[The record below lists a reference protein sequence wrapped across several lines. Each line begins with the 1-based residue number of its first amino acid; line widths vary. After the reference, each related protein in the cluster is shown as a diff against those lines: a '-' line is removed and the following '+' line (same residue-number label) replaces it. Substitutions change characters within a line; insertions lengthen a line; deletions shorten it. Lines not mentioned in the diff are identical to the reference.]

1 MTPAG
6 ISFLTSVYLGLFVG
20 GIAFF
25 WLWEDG
31 APLKAFADERER
43 RRHALVNLGVLVAVI
58 LFADLLIGTW
68 LFRIGEHLLDPPD
81 GLLTP
86 LGLPPWALVIVG
98 IVVMDGVEYALHRL
112 AHAWRPLWLLH
123 SVHHS
128 DPHVDLTTGARHH
141 PLETAI
147 GLAIRVGLYLALG
160 LPLWIEVIRA
170 ILINAVSLWQHANV
184 RAPRWL
190 ESLRSVVVTPAVHRQ
205 HHSADAPLIDRNFG
219 QILSAW
225 DRLFGTY
232 AEPAADLPPAYGL
245 RKLDAPQWQ
254 TVTGVLL
261 TPFRARSV
269 PGPL

>member
-1 MTPAG
+1 
-6 ISFLTSVYLGLFVG
+6 
-20 GIAFF
+20 
-25 WLWEDG
+25 
-31 APLKAFADERER
+31 
-43 RRHALVNLGVLVAVI
+43 
-58 LFADLLIGTW
+58 
-68 LFRIGEHLLDPPD
+68 
-81 GLLTP
+81 
-86 LGLPPWALVIVG
+86 
-98 IVVMDGVEYALHRL
+98 
-112 AHAWRPLWLLH
+112 
-123 SVHHS
+123 
-128 DPHVDLTTGARHH
+128 
-141 PLETAI
+141 
-147 GLAIRVGLYLALG
+147 
-160 LPLWIEVIRA
+160 
-170 ILINAVSLWQHANV
+170 VSLWQHANV